1 MLARL
6 RAHALVRLYQVAV
19 GRPGVRRAA
28 RDFLVEEVRR
38 CGAAVLRC
46 QVELLRDL
54 VVQRNDIRQFQTL
67 TSR

>member
-6 RAHALVRLYQVAV
+6 RAHALLRPDQVAV
-19 GRPGVRRAA
+19 GRPGVRGAA

-38 CGAAVLRC
+38 CGAAVVRC
-46 QVELLRDL
+46 KVELLRDL
-54 VVQRNDIRQFQTL
+54 VVQPRDVGQFQTL